1 MAPRRQRPAAPGP
14 SPLPPPSVQAW
25 GELLGEA
32 IGRGMARGFH
42 AGLTQMGL
50 TAPGA
55 PFGPR
60 PRGRPPKAVPLPVP
74 EALRCTVA
82 GCPRPARSRGL
93 CGAHYQAL
101 RRSGAAPRKPG
112 RGQRR

>member
-1 MAPRRQRPAAPGP
+1 MAARRKGPPA
-14 SPLPPPSVQAW
+14 SPPPSVQAW

-42 AGLTQMGL
+42 AGLSQLGL
-50 TAPGA
+50 TQPGA

-74 EALRCTVA
+74 ADKRCQVK
-82 GCPRPARSRGL
+82 GCPRPARSKGL
-93 CGAHYQAL
+93 CGAHYQAE
-101 RRSGAAPRKPG
+101 RRRNAR
-112 RGQRR
+112 